1 MAAVHQSIGGSPSD
15 FEIRWFAQLVGK
27 PIPDDPQELLL
38 NGTTT
43 FGDRIDQMIGSSGDV
58 FLLYHSQARIT
69 GMGVSVFDRFWCQ
82 IIASEGIRNTTDI
95 TDLARS
101 EATAIAERD
110 YYISPLLPLCP
121 QTLNYYHQTSLKCA
135 DVSVDDLDNVTL
147 SEPPVVMP
155 SSSTMSASDLDATN
169 CPPPAFREEGGE
181 TSRLV
186 SVLLP
191 SLMLPVIVAVL
202 LVIAAVI
209 MTCGRRGRNLV
220 GKQKRRRGE

>member
-1 MAAVHQSIGGSPSD
+1 MAAVHRSIGGSPSD

-27 PIPDDPQELLL
+27 PIPEDPQELVL
-38 NGTTT
+38 NDTTT
-43 FGDRIDQMIGSSGDV
+43 FGDRINQTIGTED

-69 GMGVSVFDRFWCQ
+69 GTGVSAFDRFWCQ
-82 IIASEGIRNTTDI
+82 ITASEGIRNTTDI
-95 TDLARS
+95 TNLARS
-101 EATAIAERD
+101 EATTIAERD
-110 YYISPLLPLCP
+110 YYISPLLPSCP
-121 QTLNYYHQTSLKCA
+121 QTLNFYHQTSLKCA

-169 CPPPAFREEGGE
+169 CPPPAFRDESGE

-202 LVIAAVI
+202 LVIAALI
-209 MTCGRRGRNLV
+209 MTCGRRTRNLL